1 MKYWYKIYF
10 LYVIYLWFLD
20 FGPIEIKISDTFG
33 ESVRIFWNW
42 APSCYSIQGFQF
54 TYSRGIM
61 TQKYKY

>member
-1 MKYWYKIYF
+1 MKFTFFTLYIYG
-10 LYVIYLWFLD
+10 FLD

-33 ESVRIFWNW
+33 KSVRLFWNW